1 MIATLQ
7 TFLAEQLG
15 LASAPPAL
23 GIALALVILF
33 TLAGVAWF
41 IGKLLLTHLL
51 VRLIKASATKND
63 DELLTR
69 NVPGRLSHAL
79 VALTISSLAPALL
92 QDYPQMANILN
103 VAALIY
109 FIVVVALVVDAL
121 LDTVLVISSQYEFS
135 RELPL
140 KSVFQVLKLGIWFL
154 AIMLSLSLV
163 LGKSPLTL
171 FAGLGAMTAVLMLV
185 FKDPILGFVAGIQL
199 SSNNMVSVGDWIEM
213 PQHGVDGD
221 VLEIALTTV
230 KVRNF
235 DNTITTVPTQTLI
248 NDSFKNWRGMQDSG
262 GRRIKRAV
270 VVDLT
275 SVKFCDDAML
285 ERFSRINHIADYLT
299 RKTAELSSFNSE
311 LDLSSPANGRR
322 LTNLGTF
329 RAYIEA
335 YLRHHPQI
343 NQNLTL
349 LVRQLKPTETGL
361 PIEIYVF
368 SKEKRWAQYEGIQ
381 ADIFDHI
388 LASAPEFDLR
398 VFQNPTGGDFQKLRD
413 SHG

>member
-1 MIATLQ
+1 MIETLQ
-7 TFLAEQLG
+7 GFLAEQLG
-15 LASAPPAL
+15 LASAPPIL

-33 TLAGVAWF
+33 SIAGVVWI
-41 IGKLLLTHLL
+41 IGKVLLTRLL
-51 VRLIKASATKND
+51 VRLIKASATQND

-92 QDYPQMANILN
+92 QNYPQTANVLN

-109 FIVVVALVVDAL
+109 FIVIVALVVDAL
-121 LDTVLVISSQYEFS
+121 LDTLLVISSQYEFS

-154 AIMLSLSLV
+154 AIMLALSLV

-171 FAGLGAMTAVLMLV
+171 FAGLGAMTAVFMLV

-275 SVKFCDDAML
+275 TVKFCDAAML
-285 ERFSRINHIADYLT
+285 ARFSQINYIADYLEA
-299 RKTAELSSFNSE
+299 KTAELASFNSE

-398 VFQNPTGGDFQKLRD
+398 VFQNPTGGDFQRLRIA
-413 SHG
+413 